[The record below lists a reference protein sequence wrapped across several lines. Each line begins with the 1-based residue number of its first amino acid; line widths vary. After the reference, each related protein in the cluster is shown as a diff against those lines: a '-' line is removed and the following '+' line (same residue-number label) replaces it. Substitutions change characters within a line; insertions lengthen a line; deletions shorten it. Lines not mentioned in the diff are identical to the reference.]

1 MPFNRPPRVQKTVE
15 KVKVKI
21 PSPENLPSKPTIN
34 WLTVGLPIVGVGL
47 AIVLMIWVSGGA
59 GGGLSYVTFLPFIL
73 ASVVASVFTY
83 SSQVKQYEK
92 AVKEATE
99 FYSAELK
106 STRAELT
113 RITQAQTEVL
123 QYNNPDLPA
132 SFALAESQAYRLGER
147 RPGDADFLS
156 LRIGAGSLPSAIEF
170 EGPTLADRKN
180 ELIRMVKVGEELK
193 KQFSEL
199 QNVPVAVGL
208 RELGNLGISGKRSE
222 CLEVA
227 QAMLVQLATHHWP
240 GECNFLVYCNSALKT
255 DWRFAETLPHK
266 SYLLPTPVNELR
278 KEALLQLE
286 REILT
291 REAVG
296 KKQASTKDAEVEKN
310 ALPALVVFFDNVSS
324 VYDYPAIVQILKKGS
339 EFGIYGIFLS
349 ERFEDSPSECGGVIT
364 VNSAGLKFEKTGPE
378 GTAILDV
385 SPDRASAIDKVRF
398 AKLLSGLDWKTVQ
411 DASVPPTQ
419 ISLFSVFGIKS
430 PKDLPLEKWW
440 NGQFEKPY
448 EHLGRLKALIG
459 KFSPTADLVLDLSD
473 KDNAHGPHGFIGG
486 ATGSGKSELLKTI
499 ILSLAMTHHPF
510 DLNFA
515 LIDFKGGAAFEEL
528 ENLPHVVG
536 LMTDI
541 EHNESYAT
549 RVIQS
554 LTGEVNSRKR
564 ILAQAQSSG
573 SLEKTNITDYELLP
587 VKTPLPRLVIIF
599 DEFAEFKDRHPE
611 ESKKLISIA
620 RVGRSLGIHLI
631 LCTQNPG
638 AAVDNQVKQ
647 NSRFRISLNMNSP
660 EDSREIIGVPDAYRL
675 PAGRGYFRIR
685 QPQLFQTAY
694 AGGQY
699 IEDGEEQTQ
708 LRGIVDHIIKFN
720 QKLNLPSPPNVWE
733 KPLPAKLSLASLY
746 AAEKLQ
752 VSWNGQKWSGANPRF
767 AAIGYY
773 DDPTNQRQPL
783 LQFGGS
789 DQSVHMVIVG
799 APGAGK
805 SSALAAIALDQAY
818 RYSPEESSIY
828 VIDFGMK
835 NSLKVLANLP
845 HMARKGGL
853 ISGEDQERI
862 ARLFSMLRSE
872 IVQRSS
878 VLRGTKINEFND
890 KAAKADKLS
899 SIYLLIDNLSKQVNE
914 ILPGFKDQLLEI
926 VSSGQG
932 LGIHVAITAGSWAGI
947 PYEISD
953 LIDTKISLRQSDD
966 RLYSEIVG
974 PVPKHLTATPVGEL
988 KKPGWGLVNS
998 NPVMEVQLA
1007 FPVAGETEKEGQ
1019 SNLEEVVNA
1028 MAKAWS
1034 RKRPQDVKVLPTHVY
1049 SKELVDNYMQH
1060 SNGSAGY
1067 SLVTPV
1073 GLGLDGLDEVT
1084 ISLAKDGPVI
1094 LVASTVSGKGKT
1106 AFIQTWLL
1114 ELARCYSKDMI
1125 EFVIVD
1131 FHSKS
1136 YGQFRDLP
1144 NVRKFVSTSEQME
1157 ETVKDLEEE
1166 VARRQKKIDAA
1177 YAGSPEQ
1184 FDEYD
1189 IVKELGILLV
1199 VIDDMANYRKR
1210 GSPKQSELDKLFNV
1224 GADCGLRLLAA
1235 EKVSQLGST
1244 YSSVVPH
1251 LTSSNCGIL
1260 LGGSDGIES
1269 FNAKMPYGQKSADL
1283 APGRGYKIS
1292 NGVVNTFQAMAYWP
1306 AGENAKQHLKQRL
1319 DELKLQPETRPRPKK
1334 ARVK

>member
-1 MPFNRPPRVQKTVE
+1 MTFNRPPRVQKTIE
-15 KVKVKI
+15 KEKVKI

-47 AIVLMIWVSGGA
+47 AIVVMIWVSGGA

-92 AVKEATE
+92 SVAEASE

-106 STRAELT
+106 DTRKELI

-123 QYNNPDLPA
+123 QYNNPDLA
-132 SFALAESQAYRLGER
+132 ACFELAESSAYRLGER
-147 RPGDADFLS
+147 RPEDADFLS
-156 LRIGAGSLPSAIEF
+156 LRIGAGSLPSEIEF
-170 EGPTLADRKN
+170 EGPTLTDRKN
-180 ELIRMVKVGEELK
+180 ELIRMVKVGEQLK
-193 KQFSEL
+193 KDFSEL
-199 QNVPVAVGL
+199 TNVPVAVSL
-208 RELGNLGISGKRSE
+208 REVGNVGISGKRSE

-240 GECNFLVYCNSALKT
+240 GECNFLVYCNSALKV
-255 DWRFAETLPHK
+255 DWRFAEILPHK
-266 SYLLPTPVNELR
+266 SHLLPTPVNELR
-278 KEALLQLE
+278 KEAMLQLE
-286 REILT
+286 REILA

-296 KKQASTKDAEVEKN
+296 KKPPATKDAEAAKN
-310 ALPALVVFFDNVSS
+310 SLPALIVFFDNVSS
-324 VYDYPAIVQILKKGS
+324 VYDYPAIVQILKKGAQ
-339 EFGIYGIFLS
+339 FGIYGVFLT
-349 ERFEDSPSECGGVIT
+349 ERFEDSPSDCGGVIT
-364 VNSAGLKFEKTGPE
+364 VSSTGLKFEKTGPE
-378 GTAILDV
+378 GTAVLDV
-385 SPDRASAIDKVRF
+385 TTDSASSIDKLQF
-398 AKLLSGLDWKTVQ
+398 AKLLSGVNWKTVE
-411 DASVPPTQ
+411 DASVPPAQ
-419 ISLFSVFGIKS
+419 ISFFSMFGIRK
-430 PKDLPLEKWW
+430 PAELPLEKWW

-448 EHLGRLKALIG
+448 EQLGRLKALIG

-473 KDNAHGPHGFIGG
+473 KDDAHGPHGFIGG

-499 ILSLAMTHHPF
+499 ILSLAITHHPF

-528 ENLPHVVG
+528 ESLPHVVG

-573 SLEKTNITDYELLP
+573 SLEKTNIADYELLP

-660 EDSREIIGVPDAYRL
+660 EDSREIIGIPDAYRL

-694 AGGQY
+694 AGGRY
-699 IEDGEEQTQ
+699 TEGEEDKTQ
-708 LRGIVDHIIKFN
+708 LRGIVDHIIQFN
-720 QKLNLPSPPNVWE
+720 ERLKIPTPPNVWE
-733 KPLPAKLSLASLY
+733 KPLPSRLNLTLLY
-746 AAEKLQ
+746 QNEKIQ
-752 VSWNGQKWSGANPRF
+752 VSWDGQKWAAGNPRF
-767 AAIGYY
+767 ATIGYY
-773 DDPTNQRQPL
+773 DDPTNQRQPM
-783 LQFGGS
+783 LQFGGP
-789 DQSVHMVIVG
+789 DQSAHLVIIG

-818 RYSPEESSIY
+818 RYSPEEASIY
-828 VIDFGMK
+828 IIDFGMK
-835 NSLKVLANLP
+835 NSLKALANLP
-845 HMARKGGL
+845 HTAREGGL
-853 ISGEDQERI
+853 ISGEEHERI

-872 IVQRSS
+872 IVHRSS
-878 VLRGTKINEFND
+878 VLRGTNINEFND
-890 KAAKADKLS
+890 KAAKTDKLC

-914 ILPGFKDQLLEI
+914 ALPGFKDQLLEI

-953 LIDTKISLRQSDD
+953 LIDAKVSLRQSDD
-966 RLYSEIVG
+966 RLYGEIVG

-988 KKPGWGLVNS
+988 KNPGWGLVNT

-1007 FPVAGETEKEGQ
+1007 FPVAAETDKEGE
-1019 SNLEEVVNA
+1019 SNLEEVINT

-1034 RKRPQDVKVLPTHVY
+1034 RRRPQDVKVLPTHVY
-1049 SKELVDNYMQH
+1049 SKELVDNYLQH
-1060 SNGSAGY
+1060 SNGSERD
-1067 SLVTPV
+1067 SLTTPV

-1114 ELARCYSKDMI
+1114 ELARSYSKDLVQ
-1125 EFVIVD
+1125 FVIVD

-1144 NVRKFVSTSEQME
+1144 NVRRFVSTSEQME
-1157 ETVKDLEEE
+1157 EAVKDLEEE
-1166 VARRQKKIDAA
+1166 VAKRQKKIDAA
-1177 YAGSPEQ
+1177 YAKSPEQ
-1184 FDEYD
+1184 FDEYN
-1189 IVKELGILLV
+1189 IVNELGMVLV

-1210 GSPKQSELDKLFNV
+1210 GSPKQTELDKLFSI

-1235 EKVSQLGST
+1235 ENIGQLGST
-1244 YSSVVPH
+1244 YNSVVPH
-1251 LTSSNCGIL
+1251 LSSSNCGIL
-1260 LGGSDGIES
+1260 LGGSDGVES
-1269 FNAKMPYGQKSADL
+1269 FNAKMPYGQKTANL
-1283 APGRGYKIS
+1283 PPGRGYMIS
-1292 NGVVNTFQAMAYWP
+1292 NGVVSTFQTMAYWP
-1306 AGENAKQHLKQRL
+1306 EGEDAKQHLKQRL
-1319 DELKLQPETRPRPKK
+1319 DELKPQPETRPRPKK
-1334 ARVK
+1334 AKVS